1 MGSPM
6 STDRGKKDTGLDEL
20 MDDYTKFSSTLSL
33 DTRNSFI
40 EVWGSERRAEKPNPN
55 NLLKLRRIIS
65 DARDRYRGEQWKTL
79 HQRILHANISHNDR
93 EKMLMRMDE
102 LQKRAKLDT
111 NVDQFLGALD
121 EIGYMLSL
129 KSSEKEK

>member
-6 STDRGKKDTGLDEL
+6 STEGGRKDTGLDEL
-20 MDDYTKFSSTLSL
+20 MDDYTKFSSILSI

-40 EVWGSERRAEKPNPN
+40 EVWGTERRAEKPNFN

-65 DARDRYRGEQWKTL
+65 NARDRYLGEQWKTL

-93 EKMLMRMDE
+93 ELLLVRMDE
-102 LQKRAKLDT
+102 LQKKGKLDK
-111 NVDQFLGALD
+111 NPEMYMSVLD
-121 EIGYMLSL
+121 EIGYMLSF
-129 KSSEKEK
+129 KSSEE

>member
-6 STDRGKKDTGLDEL
+6 STEGGRKDTGLDEL
-20 MDDYTKFSSTLSL
+20 MDDYTKFSSTLSI
-33 DTRNSFI
+33 DTRNNFI
-40 EVWGSERRAEKPNPN
+40 EVWGTERRAEKPSFN

-79 HQRILHANISHNDR
+79 HQRIVHANISHNDR
-93 EKMLMRMDE
+93 EKMLIRMDE
-102 LQKRAKLDT
+102 LQKKAKLDT

-129 KSSEKEK
+129 KSSAK